1 MKALMHSDADHVSS
15 TSQMTVAGSSQVRA
29 MNSTIDTATTGKFVA
44 ADCGDVNPYPPPVA
58 AN

>member
-1 MKALMHSDADHVSS
+1 MSDADHVSS
-15 TSQMTVAGSSQVRA
+15 TSHMTVAGSSQVRT